1 MWIAAA
7 GLTGREAGGGGQW
20 RAPDPSSRL
29 PPHPTVCGSDYS
41 HRRLA
46 GPGAGSH
53 PKRHGPPRVHRF
65 DGAATA
71 GSLPSGRGRY
81 NWGRVPGPGA
91 LGSRAMAAAGSR
103 PLQFADGAVFPA
115 FRPVHATGP
124 FPPPPGTGAG
134 LLPAGPHSERRAHA
148 PHAGFLSRDPV
159 PAAPPPASLGSP
171 APPKG
176 ASGASASQ
184 RRKRTSFSPEQL
196 RLLELV
202 FRQTMYPDIHLRE
215 RLAALTLL
223 PESRIQVSCPPRSQ
237 VRPGAEA
244 LRASEPGSP
253 EQLLLLDLG
262 LPDCRMGMG
271 SGVFCIG

>member
-1 MWIAAA
+1 
-7 GLTGREAGGGGQW
+7 
-20 RAPDPSSRL
+20 
-29 PPHPTVCGSDYS
+29 
-41 HRRLA
+41 
-46 GPGAGSH
+46 
-53 PKRHGPPRVHRF
+53 
-65 DGAATA
+65 
-71 GSLPSGRGRY
+71 
-81 NWGRVPGPGA
+81 
-91 LGSRAMAAAGSR
+91 MAAAGSR

-237 VRPGAEA
+237 VWFQNRRAKSRRQSGKSFQACSRPELFPNPCAPAAPAVKCLKPQLPPESA
-244 LRASEPGSP
+244 LNC
-253 EQLLLLDLG
+253 
-262 LPDCRMGMG
+262 LPDPSGTGGGVPDSNLQGQHFETYSPLSENTG
-271 SGVFCIG
+271 SKLDSWEEHVLSAFGNF